1 MFNLMLI
8 YKISLQLNFYCYS
21 LYVYVSK
28 SNFKTFACF
37 SILFKY
43 KLYYLQLVIDATK
56 LYILIIV
63 KAINSC
69 KR

>member
-8 YKISLQLNFYCYS
+8 YKNSLQLNVYCYS
-21 LYVYVSK
+21 LYVNVSK
-28 SNFKTFACF
+28 SNFKKFACIPF
-37 SILFKY
+37 LFKY

-63 KAINSC
+63 KVINSC